1 MRLKIVVAVVCLAL
15 PVVAGAQAKKSGG
28 GSAESALR
36 AQEDAWLKAFQ
47 AHDLNKA
54 LTFLAPGAQVFA
66 PNAPAAKTQKEL
78 HDGYAP
84 LAAPD
89 SKINFKADY
98 AAVSGDLGVTSGPY
112 QLTMM
117 DNGKKVDD
125 KGKYVTVWKKQA
137 DGSWKVVRD
146 IFNSDMPAPGSK

>member
-1 MRLKIVVAVVCLAL
+1 MRFRIAIVAVCLA
-15 PVVAGAQAKKSGG
+15 VSTFGVAQAKKSGG
-28 GSAESALR
+28 GSAEPALR

-54 LTFLAPGAQVFA
+54 LAFLAPGAVAMA
-66 PNAPAAKTQKEL
+66 PNAPPAKTQKEL
-78 HDGYAP
+78 HEAYVP
-84 LAAPD
+84 LASAD
-89 SKINFKADY
+89 TKINFKADY
-98 AAVSGDLGVTSGPY
+98 VAASGDLGVTSGPY
-112 QLTMM
+112 QITMM

-146 IFNSDMPAPGSK
+146 IFNSDMPAAH

>member
-1 MRLKIVVAVVCLAL
+1 MRFRIAVVAVSLAL
-15 PVVAGAQAKKSGG
+15 AISASAQAKKSSG

-54 LTFLAPGAQVFA
+54 LTFLAPGAVAMA
-66 PNAPAAKTQKEL
+66 PNAPAAKTPKEL

-89 SKINFKADY
+89 TRINFKADY
-98 AAVSGDLGVTSGPY
+98 VAVSGDLGVTSGPY

-117 DNGKKVDD
+117 ENGKKVDD

-137 DGSWKVVRD
+137 DGSWKAIRD
-146 IFNSDMPAPGSK
+146 IFNSDLPAAH

>member
-1 MRLKIVVAVVCLAL
+1 MRFRITVAAVCLAL
-15 PVVAGAQAKKSGG
+15 STMAVAQAKKSGG

-54 LTFLAPGAQVFA
+54 LGFLAPGAVAMA
-66 PNAPAAKTQKEL
+66 PNAPAMKTQKEL

-89 SKINFKADY
+89 SKISFKADY
-98 AAVSGDLGVTSGPY
+98 SAVSGDLGVTSGPY
-112 QLTMM
+112 QITMM
-117 DNGKKVDD
+117 ENGKKVDD

-146 IFNSDMPAPGSK
+146 IFNSDMPAAH

>member
-1 MRLKIVVAVVCLAL
+1 MRFRIALVSVCLTLSIMA
-15 PVVAGAQAKKSGG
+15 AAQTKKSGG
-28 GSAESALR
+28 GSGESALR
-36 AQEDAWLKAFQ
+36 AQEDAWCKAFQ
-47 AHDLNKA
+47 AHDLDKA
-54 LTFLAPGAQVFA
+54 LSFLAPGAVAMA
-66 PNAPAAKTQKEL
+66 PNAPATKTQKEL

-89 SKINFKADY
+89 SKVNFKADY
-98 AAVSGDLGVTSGPY
+98 VSVSGDLGVTAGPY

-117 DNGKKVDD
+117 DNGKRVDD

-146 IFNSDMPAPGSK
+146 IFNSDLPAAH

>member
-1 MRLKIVVAVVCLAL
+1 MAACLVLAL
-15 PVVAGAQAKKSGG
+15 AAGAQTKKGG

-47 AHDLNKA
+47 AHDINKA
-54 LTFLAPGAQVFA
+54 LSFLAPGAVAMA
-66 PNAPAAKTQKEL
+66 PNAPPARTQKEL

-84 LAAPD
+84 LAAAD
-89 SKINFKADY
+89 TKVNFRADY
-98 AAVSGDLGVTSGPY
+98 VAVSGDLGVTSGPY
-112 QLTMM
+112 QITMM
-117 DNGKKVDD
+117 ENGKKVDD

-146 IFNSDMPAPGSK
+146 IFNSDLPAAQ

>member
-1 MRLKIVVAVVCLAL
+1 MRLRIVVAVACFAL
-15 PVVAGAQAKKSGG
+15 PILVSAQAKNSGG
-28 GSAESALR
+28 GSAESGLR
-36 AQEDAWLKAFQ
+36 AQEDAWCKAFQ

-54 LTFLAPGAQVFA
+54 LSFLAPGAVAMA
-66 PNAPAAKTQKEL
+66 PNAPAMKTQKEL

-89 SKINFKADY
+89 SKVNFKADY
-98 AAVSGDLGVTSGPY
+98 VSVSGDLGVTAGPY

-117 DNGKKVDD
+117 DNGKKVED
-125 KGKYVTVWKKQA
+125 KGKYVTVWKKQS

-146 IFNSDMPAPGSK
+146 IFNSDLPAAH